1 MCCVVVCSADIQL
14 RHGTDFLLSKQPDRT
29 GRRPSDGAAGLQPA
43 QVDVGEIKGHT
54 RRNRNLHS
62 FAGHNAAPCVCVC
75 VCVIIGFDPERGT
88 GETVSSGEGDTDV
101 DVMSPRKVF
110 SLL

>member
-1 MCCVVVCSADIQL
+1 VCCVVVCSADIQL

-75 VCVIIGFDPERGT
+75 VIIGFDPERGT
-88 GETVSSGEGDTDV
+88 GETVSSGEGDTGV
-101 DVMSPRKVF
+101 DVPPRKVF